1 MQISRRE
8 RKKMETTANILKSA
22 RYLFRD
28 QGYEHTSIE
37 EITEMTDIAKST
49 FFKHFP
55 NKESLLIGIAEEE
68 VGDVLELVQDEK
80 FQTSNISSKI
90 NQIMIRLLEDS
101 IPYLELTGRVLFT
114 TMINE
119 ATTESPFS
127 KIRKLLEDLVQE
139 GQEQKEISE
148 DYSYTDI
155 VTLLM
160 GSYYGVL
167 FKWLEQGDS
176 MGSVAELERSLQLI
190 FHGIKVY
197 KIN

>member
-1 MQISRRE
+1 MELSRRE

-22 RYLFRD
+22 RHLFRD

-68 VGDVLELVQDEK
+68 VEDVLKLLQDEK
-80 FQTSNISSKI
+80 FQTSNIFGKI

-119 ATTESPFS
+119 STTESPFS
-127 KIRKLLEDLVQE
+127 KIRKLLEDLVQA
-139 GQEQKEISE
+139 GQEQGEITE
-148 DYSYTDI
+148 DYSYIDI

-176 MGSVAELERSLQLI
+176 TGSVVELERGLQLL
-190 FHGIKVY
+190 FQGIKV
-197 KIN
+197 

>member
-1 MQISRRE
+1 
-8 RKKMETTANILKSA
+8 METTANILKSA
-22 RYLFRD
+22 RRLFRD

-55 NKESLLIGIAEEE
+55 NKESLLLGIAEEE
-68 VGDVLELVQDEK
+68 VGDVLELLQDEK
-80 FQTSNISSKI
+80 FQSENTFGKI
-90 NQIMIRLLEDS
+90 NKIMIRLLEDS

-127 KIRKLLEDLVQE
+127 KIRNLLGEIVQT
-139 GQEQKEISE
+139 GQEQGEITD
-148 DYSYTDI
+148 DYSLIDI

-167 FKWLEQGDS
+167 FKWLEQGNTL
-176 MGSVAELERSLQLI
+176 GSVEELERGLQLV

-197 KIN
+197 KIT